1 MNKTQIREAG
11 IICVYQSLVLNK
23 DIYFIINNQI
33 EDEKLKSDLFFLNIT
48 ANLFEH
54 LDYVK
59 NVIKDKLDNWS
70 FDRLG
75 YIEQAILLVGTVE
88 LLSEDV
94 DKAVVIDEAIK
105 YAKKYA
111 EFDSYKLIN
120 GVLDQV
126 WAKSGPQKLY

>member
-126 WAKSGPQKLY
+126 

>member
-23 DIYFIINNQI
+23 DIFYIINNQI
-33 EDEKLKSDLFFLNIT
+33 EDEKLRGDLFFLNIT
-48 ANLFEH
+48 ANLFDH
-54 LDYVK
+54 FTYVK
-59 NVIKDKLDNWS
+59 DVISSKLDNWS

-75 YIEQAILLVGTVE
+75 YVEQAILLVATVE

-94 DKAVVIDEAIK
+94 DKPVVIDEAVK

-111 EFDSYKLIN
+111 DADSYKLIN
-120 GVLDQV
+120 GVLDQI
-126 WAKSGPQKLY
+126 